1 MSANP
6 PVRRKFS
13 NALFERVVAN
23 VIQGS
28 DTHPAIETEGIG
40 KSQFYLELTRRPE
53 LADRFKQAQIQRDK
67 VRNAKRIESAEAE
80 LHRRGVDGWEE
91 PVFDIK
97 GNHCGNK
104 RRYSDACLI
113 FMLKSLKPDVFAEK
127 PQTLVQNNVNI
138 THKEEKEVLAEWRQR
153 LGAAPD
159 PPQSPEPVEGGSPH
173 SRVAPSHEP
182 SV

>member
-1 MSANP
+1 MPQLPANP
-6 PVRRKFS
+6 QSSVLATKRKFS
-13 NALFERVVAN
+13 IALFERVVTN
-23 VIQGS
+23 LIHGS
-28 DTHPAIETEGIG
+28 DTHPAIEKEGIG

-53 LADRFKQAQIQRDK
+53 LAERFKQAQVQRDK

-80 LHRRGVDGWEE
+80 LHRRAVDGWDE

-104 RRYSDACLI
+104 RKFSDACLI

-127 PQTLVQNNVNI
+127 PQTLIQNNVSVSQ
-138 THKEEKEVLAEWRQR
+138 KEAKEVLAEWRQR

-159 PPQSPEPVEGGSPH
+159 PASQ
-173 SRVAPSHEP
+173 
-182 SV
+182 